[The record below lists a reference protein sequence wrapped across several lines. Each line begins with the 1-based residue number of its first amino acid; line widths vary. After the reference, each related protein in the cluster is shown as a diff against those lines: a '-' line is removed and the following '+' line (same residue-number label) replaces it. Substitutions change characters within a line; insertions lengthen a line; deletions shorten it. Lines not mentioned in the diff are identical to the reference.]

1 MRIYRDN
8 AMLTVRTTSMS
19 RLPAKAVPL
28 TVASVRRRL
37 LWLPLLFGMLLVW
50 AVALQVK
57 AVAAA
62 PLAVEGHAQLL
73 VSPEPGHPQQP
84 LQMAA
89 ISEAGS
95 ESSRPTRS
103 RPAPMLSSPVTP
115 APLTA
120 HRVFM
125 TAASDTLLQH
135 AVERAQRYPLA
146 PYLLLNPGHAPPRAR
161 AI

>member
-1 MRIYRDN
+1 
-8 AMLTVRTTSMS
+8 MS
-19 RLPAKAVPL
+19 ATPVKALPN
-28 TVASVRRRL
+28 TVASVRQR
-37 LWLPLLFGMLLVW
+37 LPLLMLVFGMLLVW
-50 AVALQVK
+50 AVALQAK

-62 PLAVEGHAQLL
+62 PLAMTGYTQIL

-84 LQMAA
+84 LQMVA

-103 RPAPMLSSPVTP
+103 RPAPLLSAPVMP
-115 APLTA
+115 ASLTA

-146 PYLLLNPGHAPPRAR
+146 PYLLLNPGHAPPGAR